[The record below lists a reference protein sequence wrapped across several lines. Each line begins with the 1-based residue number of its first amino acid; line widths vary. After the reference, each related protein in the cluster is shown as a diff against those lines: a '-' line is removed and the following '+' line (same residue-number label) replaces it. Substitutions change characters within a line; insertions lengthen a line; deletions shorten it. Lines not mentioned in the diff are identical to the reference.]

1 VEPINLDATE
11 ATPVTIRTKAEDG
24 TVAEHHFEVMILN
37 HPRFV
42 QFQALAKKT
51 RAIQEKDAPTPKD
64 QLEMA
69 ATMAAALDLRVRS
82 TNGPVTIT
90 SLWDDGLIGLEHLR
104 LLGERLNEE
113 AVGPPA

>member
-24 TVAEHHFEVMILN
+24 SISEHHFEVLTLN

-42 QFQALAKKT
+42 QFQALAKKL
-51 RAIQEKDAPTPKD
+51 RAIQQKDDPTAKE

-69 ATMAAALDLRVRS
+69 GLMAEALDLRVHS
-82 TNGPVTIT
+82 TNGPVSIT
-90 SLWDDGLIGLEHLR
+90 SLWDAGLIGLEHLR

>member
-1 VEPINLDATE
+1 MEPINLDATE
-11 ATPVTIRTKAEDG
+11 ATPVTIRTRATDG
-24 TVAEHHFEVMILN
+24 TISEHHFEVLTLN

-42 QFQALAKKT
+42 AFQALAKKMRT
-51 RAIQEKDAPTPKD
+51 IQEKDEPSAKE
-64 QLEMA
+64 QLEMTEA
-69 ATMAAALDLRVRS
+69 MAAALDLRVRS

-90 SLWDDGLIGLEHLR
+90 SLWDDGLIGLEHMR

>member
-1 VEPINLDATE
+1 MEQFTLDATQ
-11 ATPVTIRTKAEDG
+11 ATPVIIKTRAEDG
-24 TVAEHHFEVMILN
+24 TVTEHHFEVLTLN

-42 QFQALAKKT
+42 EFQALAKKMRT
-51 RAIQEKDAPTPKD
+51 IQQKPETTAKE
-64 QLEMA
+64 QLEMTSA
-69 ATMAAALDLRVRS
+69 MAAALDLRVRS

-90 SLWDDGLIGLEHLR
+90 SLWDNGLIGLEHLR